1 MPKSGLP
8 VSDTYF
14 DNHRLSSLC
23 DQNCQWWD
31 SWETSRGLA
40 ILTFL
45 PIQHCRESHFCY
57 LYTHTHTHTH
67 TPLCWKA
74 ANQTCQKSHVPP
86 RVSVTDILRHREFRK
101 VLCPYKCLMDKS
113 VHQCISEL
121 YAMCLPLSEQIFFI
135 IIIFY
140 VFRVIWWGHCPKCCP
155 SKNCRISVAQTV
167 ECGTS
172 NPKGIHLIS
181 RKYINK

>member
-1 MPKSGLP
+1 MPKPGLP

-45 PIQHCRESHFCY
+45 PIQHCWESHFCY
-57 LYTHTHTHTH
+57 LYTHTHQAAS
-67 TPLCWKA
+67 WKA

-86 RVSVTDILRHREFRK
+86 RVSVTDILRCREFRR
-101 VLCPYKCLMDKS
+101 VFCPYKCLVQKS
-113 VHQCISEL
+113 VRQCISEL
-121 YAMCLPLSEQIFFI
+121 YAMCLLLSEQFCLFVC
-135 IIIFY
+135 FL
-140 VFRVIWWGHCPKCCP
+140 KCVEW
-155 SKNCRISVAQTV
+155 SDGAIVWNFASQRTV
-167 ECGTS
+167 GF
-172 NPKGIHLIS
+172 L
-181 RKYINK
+181 